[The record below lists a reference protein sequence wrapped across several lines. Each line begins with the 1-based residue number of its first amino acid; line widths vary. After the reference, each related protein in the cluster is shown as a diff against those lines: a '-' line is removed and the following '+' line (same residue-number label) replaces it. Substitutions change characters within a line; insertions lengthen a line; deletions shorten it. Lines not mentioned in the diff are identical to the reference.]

1 MSLEYRFVA
10 PTANGLLMFA
20 GLKIYLYSCHLK
32 QKPGETQQVHFFRC
46 QTHQQ
51 PLATDINK
59 LVGLCT
65 SATGRVFR
73 NFLAKLEGTSLDLK
87 ENLQYCDFLPGQKK
101 TSIKLTKWYNHF
113 VDGHH
118 AASFCPSFIL
128 LKTLPKRSTDQHW
141 IRSQLWHPC
150 GVRGSTSGYPN
161 WSMEASKDMSADMVN
176 SQSGPS

>member
-1 MSLEYRFVA
+1 
-10 PTANGLLMFA
+10 MFA

-87 ENLQYCDFLPGQKK
+87 ENLQYCDFLSGQKK

-128 LKTLPKRSTDQHW
+128 LKTLPKRSADQHW

-150 GVRGSTSGYPN
+150 GVLGSTSGYPN